1 MDIPVL
7 RKDFVVSDYMI
18 YEARILGASA
28 VLLICSLLDDGELKE
43 YLALARALGMEALV
57 EAHDEEEIGRAV
69 KAGAGIIGVNN
80 RDLKTFRVDMTNSI
94 RLRGIAPEDTV
105 FVSES
110 GIRTADDIARLRA
123 SRIDAVLIGETL
135 MRSGDRKK
143 MLEQLNGG
151 GLR

>member
-1 MDIPVL
+1 M
-7 RKDFVVSDYMI
+7 
-18 YEARILGASA
+18 
-28 VLLICSLLDDGELKE
+28 ICSLLDDGELKE

-94 RLRGIAPEDTV
+94 RLKGIAPEDTV

>member
-1 MDIPVL
+1 
-7 RKDFVVSDYMI
+7 
-18 YEARILGASA
+18 
-28 VLLICSLLDDGELKE
+28 
-43 YLALARALGMEALV
+43 
-57 EAHDEEEIGRAV
+57 
-69 KAGAGIIGVNN
+69 
-80 RDLKTFRVDMTNSI
+80 MTNSI

-151 GLR
+151 IDYV